1 MGLLLQPSQQGY
13 KAWTQNSFGLN
24 KCFLIFLHSI
34 MSWQT
39 KTLILAGNDQLDL
52 IYLSEENVPGIITFN
67 LYTTYSTFHCMST
80 ASLQAEEP
88 YRINGIKDIML
99 FLKCSSDLVSHVI
112 VSIIMIN
119 VRLLFCSKHIQLLR
133 LCLKVKPYVWC
144 TVLGWGLGCLRLWR
158 YLT

>member
-1 MGLLLQPSQQGY
+1 
-13 KAWTQNSFGLN
+13 
-24 KCFLIFLHSI
+24 
-34 MSWQT
+34 
-39 KTLILAGNDQLDL
+39 
-52 IYLSEENVPGIITFN
+52 
-67 LYTTYSTFHCMST
+67 MST

-133 LCLKVKPYVWC
+133 LCLKVKPYV
-144 TVLGWGLGCLRLWR
+144 
-158 YLT
+158 